1 MSRNSS
7 RRTSTHT
14 EVQAPQAQAPVPKPE
29 PPRPQNNNNPF
40 GISFVVPTEVIK
52 LPSAG
57 AFYQEGNTLHG
68 KESLEIKQ
76 MTAKEEEILTNM
88 SFLED
93 GSLLN
98 RLLSSILIDT
108 TVDPQEL
115 FQGDREALIYA
126 ARRMSYGPEYAVK
139 QFCEACEQ
147 ETVFVYDLSACSV
160 DESELEDVVLDPS
173 SGLYT
178 LTLPQS
184 NVKVSLKILTNEDQ
198 EYLSDQEERA
208 KKLNVQSSKTVNFL
222 KKIVV
227 EANGTTDQGMLNK
240 LFEVL
245 PILDIRKIRKVSNSI
260 IPTMDTKQEVACG
273 NCGHV
278 AEREVPFSLG
288 FFWPEL

>member
-1 MSRNSS
+1 MSRNSR

-14 EVQAPQAQAPVPKPE
+14 EVQAPQAQAQVPQPASQV
-29 PPRPQNNNNPF
+29 PQNNNNPF
-40 GISFVVPTEVIK
+40 GISFVVPTEVIR
-52 LPSAG
+52 LPSG
-57 AFYQEGNTLHG
+57 GTFYKEGGTLYG

-76 MTAKEEEILTNM
+76 MTAKEEEILSNM

-108 TVDPQEL
+108 TVDPTEL

-139 QFCEACEQ
+139 QYCEACEQ
-147 ETVFVYDLSACSV
+147 ETVFVYDLSAHTV
-160 DESELEDVVLDPS
+160 NESDLDGVELDPN

-178 LTLPQS
+178 LTLPKS
-184 NVKVSLKILTNEDQ
+184 NVKVSLRVLTNEDQ
-198 EYLSDQEERA
+198 EYLSDQDERA
-208 KKLNVQSSKTVNFL
+208 KKLNIENSKTINFL

-227 EANGTTDQGMLNK
+227 EANGVTDQSMLNQ
-240 LFEVL
+240 LFGVL